1 MKQKHILEKGDFY
14 YKKQMVEQ
22 PSTIY
27 FLFLFK
33 QRIWQRKKKKSGKT
47 ERHKRA
53 QSLKPLRATTW
64 NDTKL

>member
-27 FLFLFK
+27 FFLK
-33 QRIWQRKKKKSGKT
+33 QWIWQRKKKNQA
-47 ERHKRA
+47 R
-53 QSLKPLRATTW
+53 LR
-64 NDTKL
+64 DIKELSH